1 MEKLRLCKSHSLF
14 CCCYRQWLMFAGPLF
29 EDDGFPEADE
39 AEGATW
45 LEFAELELA

>member
-1 MEKLRLCKSHSLF
+1 MCQKSVFPFDYSLF
-14 CCCYRQWLMFAGPLF
+14 CCYRQWLMFAGPLF
-29 EDDGFPEADE
+29 EEDGFPEADE